1 MLIPC
6 HEENKLLH
14 YGNKHSRLFNKG
26 ECFIRKLEVI
36 PFKAHQESITKIEPK
51 LTRGIPL
58 LLKQL
63 PYMVESLYST

>member
-1 MLIPC
+1 MLNPC
-6 HEENKLLH
+6 HEVNKLLH

-36 PFKAHQESITKIEPK
+36 PFKHIKKVLQKIEPK

-63 PYMVESLYST
+63 PYTVESLYST